1 MTIKTTREFLNAVL
15 ALSGIDTAITEYAK
29 NALVNL
35 DKKNEKRANAP
46 SAIAHRAEIDGLRA
60 DILAVFTNDPAL
72 LATAAAVAEKVGVSV
87 PKASA
92 ALTALVKA
100 GALVKQE
107 IKIHACKAQ
116 GITGGKKMAYSLPPA
131 PAVDEGEGEGAE

>member
-1 MTIKTTREFLNAVL
+1 MTIKTNRDFLNAVL
-15 ALSGIDTAITEYAK
+15 ALSGIDTAITDYAK
-29 NALVNL
+29 TALANL

-46 SAIAHRAEIDGLRA
+46 SAVAHRAEVDGLRA
-60 DILAVFTNDPAL
+60 EVLAVFTNDPAL
-72 LATAAAVAEKVGVSV
+72 LATAAVVAEKVGVSV
-87 PKASA
+87 PKASS
-92 ALTALVKA
+92 ALTALVKV

-131 PAVDEGEGEGAE
+131 PVETEEKGAE